1 MELKQA
7 ILQSE
12 IVAVKSFL
20 SKFDLQYREDSTY
33 TVYMEDNGDI
43 VGTVSLVDNLIVCLA
58 VDKNMQGE
66 NLAVTLVNH
75 AVTKLREEGI
85 FGYRVF
91 TKPEYESVF
100 INMGFNLLVKTEK
113 FCALEGGQSNIL
125 NEVENLKVKV
135 VMDLGGFYE
144 DSAAIVLNG
153 NPFTQGHLSL
163 CEYALTKH
171 RRLIIFVLEEDLSE
185 FSFKERFSLA
195 FLATRQFGDKVC
207 VLPST
212 KYVVSKTT
220 FPDYFL
226 KTVDEKTE
234 AFAEYDAL
242 IFKNF
247 FMEKLGIAKRYFGS
261 EKTDYMSIY
270 NSVMERVLGDSAE
283 FVDRFTID
291 GKEISAKEFR
301 TLIKCGK
308 QKEALELIP
317 VSCRAVMNM
326 ILTGKKW

>member
-20 SKFDLQYREDSTY
+20 SKFDLQYREDATY

-58 VDKNMQGE
+58 VDKKMQGE

-75 AVTKLREEGI
+75 AVTKLREEGV

-91 TKPEYESVF
+91 TKPEYEPVF
-100 INMGFNLLVKTEK
+100 INMGFSLLVKTEK

-125 NEVENLKVKV
+125 KEIEDLRVKV
-135 VMDLGGFYE
+135 IMDLGGIYD

-153 NPFTQGHLSL
+153 NPFTQGHLAL

-195 FLATRQFGDKVC
+195 FLATRQLGERVC

-212 KYVVSKTT
+212 KYVVSRTT

-261 EKTDYMSIY
+261 EKTDYMSVY

-301 TLIKCGK
+301 NLIKCGK
-308 QKEALELIP
+308 QKEALALIP
-317 VSCRAVMNM
+317 ASCRAVMNI
-326 ILTGKKW
+326 ILAGKKW